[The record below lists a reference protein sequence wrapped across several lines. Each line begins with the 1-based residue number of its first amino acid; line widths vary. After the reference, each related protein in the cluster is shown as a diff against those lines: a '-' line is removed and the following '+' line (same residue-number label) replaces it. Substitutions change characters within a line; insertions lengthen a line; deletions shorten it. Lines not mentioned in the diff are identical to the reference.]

1 MTASV
6 ISGAECPYALSWA
19 VAQRAKDGQRSGDG
33 YLLLRDGPDVFA
45 FVIDGLGSGA
55 HAHKDANIGLQAV
68 QSDGQTLLHRFEQA
82 HAALQQ
88 GRGAALA
95 GLTFNLQTGMLAWA
109 AVGDVDGLVIREGK
123 TAYSLLQRSGTLG
136 LTFTGVHLSKTHLR
150 PGDILLMCT
159 DGISKS
165 YRSNLTPH
173 KTLQDLTTSL
183 LENFGRA
190 HDDCLILGLQVME
203 AK

>member
-1 MTASV
+1 MTGFV
-6 ISGAECPYALSWA
+6 ISAGQCPYALTWA
-19 VAQRAKDGQRSGDG
+19 VAQRAKDGQQSGDG
-33 YLLLRDGPDVFA
+33 YLLMRDGWDVFA
-45 FVIDGLGSGA
+45 FVIDGLGSGV

-68 QSDGQTLLHRFEQA
+68 QSGGQTLLHRFEQA

-95 GLTFNLQTGMLAWA
+95 GLSFNLKTAMLAWA
-109 AVGDVDGLVIREGK
+109 AVGDVDGIVIREGK
-123 TAYSLLQRSGTLG
+123 TADSLLQRSGTLG
-136 LTFTGVHLSKTHLR
+136 LTFTGVHLSQTHLR

-165 YRSNLTPH
+165 YRSNLVRH
-173 KTLQDLTTSL
+173 ANLQDLTTSL
-183 LENFGRA
+183 LEDFGRA
-190 HDDCLILGLQVME
+190 HDDCLVLGLQVME